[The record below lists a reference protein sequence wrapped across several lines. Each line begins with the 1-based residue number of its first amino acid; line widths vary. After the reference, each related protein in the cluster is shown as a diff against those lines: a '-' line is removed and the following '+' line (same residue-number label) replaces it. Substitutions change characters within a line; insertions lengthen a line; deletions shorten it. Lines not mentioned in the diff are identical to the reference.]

1 MENPDILIT
10 ENTALSLELFHVQTN
25 TSFDFPLYN
34 SVICIG
40 KPHGQK
46 QIDIDVSNFPDADIV
61 SRCHAEIRVEG
72 NTYYI
77 QDLGSSNGTYIRQTK
92 LQPNTP
98 YQLNVGDR
106 IEFGQGNKVT
116 FILQYKQ
123 INLSNVPAIA
133 HPTTIQSQD
142 IETNYIR
149 VFSDRPSRASRFMG
163 LAFMVA
169 GFVMFAAN
177 TRIGIVASIPSVVL
191 CLAGVYFLMQRR
203 FNRNI
208 GWILIGLGIAVIL
221 FTGNFLASFNL
232 LTILIASTLLFAG
245 YQIFNTGKVLNYGW
259 QDVKKLFKK

>member
-1 MENPDILIT
+1 MQNTDTLIT

-25 TSFDFPLYN
+25 TSFDFPLYS

-40 KPHGQK
+40 KPNGQR

-92 LQPNTP
+92 LEPHTP
-98 YQLNVGDR
+98 YQLNLGDQ

-123 INLSNVPAIA
+123 VNQSNIPAIA
-133 HPTTIQSQD
+133 NPTTIQPQG
-142 IETNYIR
+142 IETNYIST
-149 VFSDRPSRASRFMG
+149 FSDRPNRASRFMG
-163 LAFMVA
+163 LVLIVA
-169 GFVMFAAN
+169 GFVMLAAN
-177 TRIGIVASIPSVVL
+177 TRIGIFVSIPSVVL
-191 CLAGVYFLMQRR
+191 CFAGIYFLIQRR

-221 FTGNFLASFNL
+221 FTGNFFASFNL
-232 LTILIASTLLFAG
+232 LAILIASTLLFAG